1 MEPSELPGHFLNRCT
16 TGDLTKFL
24 DWASNDQI
32 PVVAVVHVGRRPKH
46 PSDREF
52 IVVTAGGPIID
63 PAVRGVL
70 SYVQE

>member
-16 TGDLTKFL
+16 TGELVDYLDFAKDLGL
-24 DWASNDQI
+24 
-32 PVVAVVHVGRRPKH
+32 PVVHVVHVGRRPKH

-52 IVVTAGGPIID
+52 IVVTAGGPIIS
-63 PAVRGVL
+63 PASRGAF